1 MNKLFVFIDGEDKLR
16 FASRGLEKLKKA
28 IIKKYQFDGPPLR
41 FYKRDGIV
49 CDCEDVLGWIKE
61 VEQV

>member
-16 FASRGLEKLKKA
+16 FASRGLEKLKDA
-28 IIKKYQFDGPPLR
+28 IIKKYQFDGPPLL
-41 FYKRDGIV
+41 FYKRGVV
-49 CDCEDVLGWIKE
+49 CDCEGVLGWIKK